1 MMCPS
6 VNATS
11 QVVDVDVFRNVLC
24 PYYNTC
30 LDNAV
35 AKNLPKWDCS
45 TCEHKNTKEQI
56 DPSEAERCG
65 NLLQKIFKETHHEK
79 DVHNEKMNRIDA
91 FSAITAK
98 KWLGMIASRN
108 SQNSI

>member
-1 MMCPS
+1 MCPS

-11 QVVDVDVFRNVLC
+11 QVAKEEVPRNVLC

-35 AKNLPKWDCS
+35 EKNLAKWDCS
-45 TCEHKNTKEQI
+45 ACIHKNTKEQI

-65 NLLQKIFKETHHEK
+65 NLLYKIFNKTRHEK
-79 DVHNEKMNRIDA
+79 KSFIV
-91 FSAITAK
+91 K
-98 KWLGMIASRN
+98 KTLFNSLLEPSTLRKWRMILEFHKRSDN
-108 SQNSI
+108 L

>member
-11 QVVDVDVFRNVLC
+11 QLAKEDVPRNVLC
-24 PYYNTC
+24 PYYNSC

-45 TCEHKNTKEQI
+45 TCKHKNTKEQI

-65 NLLQKIFKETHHEK
+65 NLLHRIFSETHHEN
-79 DVHNEKMNRIDA
+79 DFHNVKMNRCDV
-91 FSAITAK
+91 FSVVSAK
-98 KWLGMIASRN
+98 KWLDMIASRN
-108 SQNSI
+108 S